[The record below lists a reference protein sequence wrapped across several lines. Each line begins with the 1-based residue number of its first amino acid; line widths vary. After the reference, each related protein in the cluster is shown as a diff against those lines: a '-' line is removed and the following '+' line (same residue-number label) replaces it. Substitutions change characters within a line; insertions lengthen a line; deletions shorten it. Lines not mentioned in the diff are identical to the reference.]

1 MADLQGPETYGFPHP
16 PYPSQLDFMAKV
28 YETLEMGGVAVLE
41 SPTGT
46 GKTLSLLCP
55 SLSWLRQQELSI
67 MASKLAPEEDA
78 DGWAEPLRAQAR
90 ASAEYVWKRR
100 RERRELRQRRARQ
113 SMALTAS
120 GAATVPRPMKQRRT
134 ADVEQSS
141 RDEAEEGDLSL
152 EAPLQLETVK
162 VPEKAQEDLFA
173 EKLQIIFCS
182 RTHSQ
187 LAQVLREIRGIP
199 SSAVPENLAVVTLGS
214 RQSLCIHSVVRSRA
228 KGAGHFND
236 LCRPGAQRTAVPEEG
251 LATEEGATR
260 SLRCEWKKSAEVM
273 ADAFLSE
280 MMDIEGM
287 TERGRAPVGGGC
299 PYYGGRRAVQEA
311 DVLLVPY
318 QSLVNKETREKLNL
332 RTEGNVL
339 IFDEA
344 HNLLEAIGDANSV
357 CLQLQQAKAVVED
370 LETYAS
376 CYEARLSP
384 MNCLQLRQL
393 RRLAVQLH
401 HFLGDLQKPSAW
413 TVGGFLVALGADHF
427 DLCSLASFLHRTEL
441 PRKVRHFAEKLAV
454 SKQRSDR
461 VAVNQSSIYVFADLL
476 TALQSSSA
484 EDRIIS
490 EARTVGSDASVR
502 YLSLNAEARFKEALM
517 GARAVLFAGGTLEP
531 KELQVLSS
539 KPMVNFAGPHV
550 VPSSHVF
557 ARYVTHGPTGEVLDF
572 RKDNRN
578 ERMVTELREI
588 LTQSAAAT
596 AGGMVVFFPS
606 YEYLAQVVPR
616 SSSMRL
622 AGRALFV
629 EREQKRGSE
638 DPNLLQHFAAAVR
651 EEGMAV
657 LLALSGGRLS
667 EGIDFKDDLCR
678 LVAVVGLPYPNA
690 SDLAMVEKM
699 GFLDAQRA
707 KGHPGL
713 SGREFYSSKCM
724 KAVNQCIGR
733 SVRHA
738 ADWSAVLLLDHR
750 YARPCI
756 HEQISRWLRQLA
768 LVRTFPEAMG
778 ELKKFCQVRRGA

>member
-1 MADLQGPETYGFPHP
+1 MDPNAPGYCAHLRGANKDAFEKTLQDAVSWTGAELEDQTQLDALMAEIKLVIDEEKAKSLDSAGYRKEQLVNMPIFIGVLGKSSFSHVLMIDVANKIKGPKDEAALHSYFQAFKTESSEGGPETYGFPHP

-236 LCRPGAQRTAVPEEG
+236 LCR

-344 HNLLEAIGDANSV
+344 HNLLE
-357 CLQLQQAKAVVED
+357 
-370 LETYAS
+370 
-376 CYEARLSP
+376 
-384 MNCLQLRQL
+384 
-393 RRLAVQLH
+393 
-401 HFLGDLQKPSAW
+401 
-413 TVGGFLVALGADHF
+413 
-427 DLCSLASFLHRTEL
+427 
-441 PRKVRHFAEKLAV
+441 
-454 SKQRSDR
+454 
-461 VAVNQSSIYVFADLL
+461 
-476 TALQSSSA
+476 
-484 EDRIIS
+484 
-490 EARTVGSDASVR
+490 
-502 YLSLNAEARFKEALM
+502 
-517 GARAVLFAGGTLEP
+517 
-531 KELQVLSS
+531 
-539 KPMVNFAGPHV
+539 
-550 VPSSHVF
+550 
-557 ARYVTHGPTGEVLDF
+557 
-572 RKDNRN
+572 
-578 ERMVTELREI
+578 
-588 LTQSAAAT
+588 
-596 AGGMVVFFPS
+596 
-606 YEYLAQVVPR
+606 
-616 SSSMRL
+616 
-622 AGRALFV
+622 
-629 EREQKRGSE
+629 
-638 DPNLLQHFAAAVR
+638 VR
-651 EEGMAV
+651 EG
-657 LLALSGGRLS
+657 
-667 EGIDFKDDLCR
+667 
-678 LVAVVGLPYPNA
+678 
-690 SDLAMVEKM
+690 
-699 GFLDAQRA
+699 
-707 KGHPGL
+707 
-713 SGREFYSSKCM
+713 
-724 KAVNQCIGR
+724 
-733 SVRHA
+733 
-738 ADWSAVLLLDHR
+738 
-750 YARPCI
+750 
-756 HEQISRWLRQLA
+756 
-768 LVRTFPEAMG
+768 
-778 ELKKFCQVRRGA
+778 

>member
-28 YETLEMGGVAVLE
+28 YETLEMGG
-41 SPTGT
+41 
-46 GKTLSLLCP
+46 
-55 SLSWLRQQELSI
+55 
-67 MASKLAPEEDA
+67 DA

-236 LCRPGAQRTAVPEEG
+236 LCR

-441 PRKVRHFAEKLAV
+441 PRKNLRSLWRAVAISYHLLPSGKLLVKKMLENLNRLRQLPGVDAIDTHTNYADGQFQGRIPKEAFIVATATDGALERIVHEVEKAELRHEQGRGREPPGRKTLHLVLAHPVDQLKSLTFVKTNMQNHPDLPKEVELTFGAFNPQLGQKLPPIRNLCEQ
-454 SKQRSDR
+454 KRP
-461 VAVNQSSIYVFADLL
+461 LL
-476 TALQSSSA
+476 QMMSQ
-484 EDRIIS
+484 DRIIS

-531 KELQVLSS
+531 KERGLLGGQREGL
-539 KPMVNFAGPHV
+539 A
-550 VPSSHVF
+550 
-557 ARYVTHGPTGEVLDF
+557 

-606 YEYLAQVVPR
+606 YEYLAQV
-616 SSSMRL
+616 
-622 AGRALFV
+622 
-629 EREQKRGSE
+629 REQKRGSE

-690 SDLAMVEKM
+690 SDLAMVEKPL
-699 GFLDAQRA
+699 G
-707 KGHPGL
+707 PGE
-713 SGREFYSSKCM
+713 R
-724 KAVNQCIGR
+724 
-733 SVRHA
+733 
-738 ADWSAVLLLDHR
+738 
-750 YARPCI
+750 
-756 HEQISRWLRQLA
+756 
-768 LVRTFPEAMG
+768 
-778 ELKKFCQVRRGA
+778 